1 MGYKTGMVAYRS
13 GIESIVSKCISD
25 LYFKGPWIQ
34 NHQNWMHVE
43 PKSEVLQLHPN
54 HAGDNDLRRPPG
66 RFMFALCALRKMVE
80 TAELL
85 MLIFRR
91 F

>member
-34 NHQNWMHVE
+34 NQQN
-43 PKSEVLQLHPN
+43 
-54 HAGDNDLRRPPG
+54 
-66 RFMFALCALRKMVE
+66 
-80 TAELL
+80 
-85 MLIFRR
+85 
-91 F
+91 

>member
-1 MGYKTGMVAYRS
+1 
-13 GIESIVSKCISD
+13 
-25 LYFKGPWIQ
+25 
-34 NHQNWMHVE
+34 MHVE

-66 RFMFALCALRKMVE
+66 RSAEIFALCALRKMVE

-85 MLIFRR
+85 MLFLDVLKGSGQLNPVNLGYMGMN
-91 F
+91 